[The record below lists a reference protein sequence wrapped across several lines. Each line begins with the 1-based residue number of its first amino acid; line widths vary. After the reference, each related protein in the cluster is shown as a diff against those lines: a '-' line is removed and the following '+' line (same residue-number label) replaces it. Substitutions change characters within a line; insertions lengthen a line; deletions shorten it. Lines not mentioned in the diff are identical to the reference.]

1 MDYRKIKQ
9 RGIGSLSPINL
20 ALITNWW
27 EPARVCARSFD
38 ERVGDNSIGGDDIHD
53 PTTAFQWMLR
63 SCGARHPAT
72 RAPVLQAIK
81 ELART
86 SMEQVLNLLD
96 GNEVF
101 QSQTQS
107 RTKWGS
113 EDSKTGGWT
122 STHAYK
128 QVAKAKLDL
137 NKTQYVYGSYR
148 SIWGGRGRPGRGGG
162 RPKTLGRTPI
172 GPHLIHGPLGQN
184 QVTQHRGQKRSR

>member
-1 MDYRKIKQ
+1 
-9 RGIGSLSPINL
+9 
-20 ALITNWW
+20 
-27 EPARVCARSFD
+27 
-38 ERVGDNSIGGDDIHD
+38 
-53 PTTAFQWMLR
+53 MLR

-72 RAPVLQAIK
+72 RARILQAIE

-107 RTKWGS
+107 RMKWGS

-122 STHAYK
+122 STRAYK

-137 NKTQYVYGSYR
+137 NKTQSVYGGYG
-148 SIWGGRGRPGRGGG
+148 SI
-162 RPKTLGRTPI
+162 
-172 GPHLIHGPLGQN
+172 
-184 QVTQHRGQKRSR
+184 

>member
-1 MDYRKIKQ
+1 
-9 RGIGSLSPINL
+9 
-20 ALITNWW
+20 
-27 EPARVCARSFD
+27 
-38 ERVGDNSIGGDDIHD
+38 
-53 PTTAFQWMLR
+53 MLR

-72 RAPVLQAIK
+72 RTPVLQAIE

-122 STHAYK
+122 STRTYK

-137 NKTQYVYGSYR
+137 NKTRVFLAAAKELKYME
-148 SIWGGRGRPGRGGG
+148 G
-162 RPKTLGRTPI
+162 RPKGCWSRPPTLGRVLN
-172 GPHLIHGPLGQN
+172 GLNLIHGPLGQN
-184 QVTQHRGQKRSR
+184 TMTQHRGQKTSR